1 MSQQT
6 TDILSGD
13 IIEDETSLTLRQLC
27 DTCSVETEYIIS
39 LVDEGCIDPIG
50 LEPSLWCFS
59 SVSVRRVQKA
69 KRLQCD
75 LGINP
80 AGIAL
85 VIELID
91 EIEQLRREL
100 ERM

>member
-13 IIEDETSLTLRQLC
+13 IVEEETSLTLRQLC

-39 LVDEGCIDPIG
+39 LVDEGCIEPVG
-50 LEPSLWCFS
+50 MEPSLWCFS
-59 SVSVRRVQKA
+59 SVSVKRVEKA
-69 KRLQCD
+69 KRLQRD

-85 VIELID
+85 AIELID

-100 ERM
+100 ERV